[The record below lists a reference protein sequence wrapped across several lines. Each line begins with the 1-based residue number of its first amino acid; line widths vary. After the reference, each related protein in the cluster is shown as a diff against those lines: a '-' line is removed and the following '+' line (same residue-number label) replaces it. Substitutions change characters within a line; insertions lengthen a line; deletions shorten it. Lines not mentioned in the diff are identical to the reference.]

1 MDTTQLSAFRGEY
14 IKLAAKQKLTK
25 KMLESLLGKKPKEIK
40 NITTVLGAL
49 AGVRPGAQAG
59 AAGGLIAGAKVQDI
73 LRPGAPIKD
82 FLGSMGVG
90 AGLGRIGG
98 AGAGA
103 AGGGALGRLL
113 GKKID
118 KARLAKYKSKR
129 NKRLA
134 IGGGSAAGIAA
145 LLGATK
151 KSSKKGK

>member
-1 MDTTQLSAFRGEY
+1 MSDTLNDY
-14 IKLAAKQKLTK
+14 VKLAAKKKLTK
-25 KMLESLLGKKPKEIK
+25 KMLEALLGKKPREVK
-40 NITTVLGAL
+40 NITTALGAL
-49 AGVRPGAQAG
+49 AGVKPGADVG
-59 AAGGLIAGAKVQDI
+59 TLGGLVAGLKYQDVV
-73 LRPGAPIKD
+73 RPTAPIKD
-82 FLGSMGVG
+82 FLAAGGIG
-90 AGLGRIGG
+90 AGIGRIGG

-103 AGGGALGRLL
+103 VGGGALGRLL

-118 KARLAKYKSKR
+118 KVRLAKYKAKR